1 MNEEQEVK
9 AANMNPLLSAWTRD
23 FFSLAKLLSEKIVLL
38 LLFIGIVSFAMTG
51 CESQKTIVNGLDERE
66 ANEIM
71 VLLASKNINAYKIK
85 EGDAGGGGA
94 KVVLWDIAVD
104 TEDANLAMATL
115 NTYGLPRRRGQNL
128 LELFSAGG
136 LVPSD
141 MQEKIRYQAGLA
153 DQIANT
159 IRKIDGIVD
168 ADVQLSFPEEDPL
181 NPNAPKGQV
190 TASVY
195 VKHTGVLDDPNS
207 HLVTKIKR
215 LVASSVNNLN
225 FDNVNVI
232 PDRARFSSLPEGKEM
247 PAQVDYVKVWSLV
260 IAKTSVSRFQMIFFT
275 LSLLVFFLFFI
286 SCWLGWKILP
296 ILKKRGGLRA
306 LFHVSPLPDEFIE
319 EEAAVEKTDEPP
331 KPKDDTKP
339 NVPKG
344 PKVQENVENT

>member
-1 MNEEQEVK
+1 MNDEDEKTVQKTV
-9 AANMNPLLSAWTRD
+9 PLPAWTRE
-23 FFSLAKLLSEKIVLL
+23 FFSLIASFSEKIILL
-38 LLFIGIVSFAMTG
+38 LVFIGIISFAFTG
-51 CESQKTIVNGLDERE
+51 CESQRTIVNGLDERE

-71 VLLASKNINAYKIK
+71 VLLANKNINAYKIK
-85 EGDAGGGGA
+85 EKEAGGGGA

-104 TEDANLAMATL
+104 SEDANLAMATL

-207 HLVTKIKR
+207 HLITKIKR

-232 PDRARFSSLPEGKEM
+232 PDRARFSDLPTGKEQ

-260 IAKTSVSRFQMIFFT
+260 IAKDSVARFQTIFFV
-275 LSLLVFFLFFI
+275 LSLLVFFLFF
-286 SCWLGWKILP
+286 SACWLGWKIFP
-296 ILKKRGGLRA
+296 ILKKRGGLGQ
-306 LFHVSPLPDEFIE
+306 LFHLSPLPDEFE
-319 EEAAVEKTDEPP
+319 EEKNKPAEEP
-331 KPKDDTKP
+331 KSKDDTTKP
-339 NVPKG
+339 SAPKG
-344 PKVQENVENT
+344 PKVQENIENT